1 MRKQAIRSTLAPDV
15 ACGAACADFRAARFL
30 ERGIFQDAA
39 KIGPLVGRQCGTV
52 PLNLWSQPSRE
63 NFPMT
68 TLKSLLVGSVAAAT
82 ISASL
87 SAFAADST
95 AVEAVNSKP
104 ESTPISTTNTHITY
118 KFNLSAGETR
128 TFELPNVTGLPV
140 RLMAVLILN
149 QGQSIPG
156 PASEIQAVIAFD
168 PSAEYMTWLGQN
180 ADGTPSGDLLTP
192 PVVGSFT
199 GAANGSITAN
209 AGFDAPHGKDL
220 MVVPGTQCGP
230 CTYYVTMDY

>member
-1 MRKQAIRSTLAPDV
+1 MPTL
-15 ACGAACADFRAARFL
+15 R
-30 ERGIFQDAA
+30 
-39 KIGPLVGRQCGTV
+39 
-52 PLNLWSQPSRE
+52 
-63 NFPMT
+63 
-68 TLKSLLVGSVAAAT
+68 SLLVRSLAAAT
-82 ISASL
+82 MAASL
-87 SAFAADST
+87 CAFGADST
-95 AVEAVNSKP
+95 AVEAVNPKP

-199 GAANGSITAN
+199 GAANGSMTAN

>member
-1 MRKQAIRSTLAPDV
+1 
-15 ACGAACADFRAARFL
+15 
-30 ERGIFQDAA
+30 
-39 KIGPLVGRQCGTV
+39 
-52 PLNLWSQPSRE
+52 
-63 NFPMT
+63 MT

-149 QGQSIPG
+149 QGESTPG
-156 PASEIQAVIAFD
+156 PAS
-168 PSAEYMTWLGQN
+168 
-180 ADGTPSGDLLTP
+180 
-192 PVVGSFT
+192 
-199 GAANGSITAN
+199 
-209 AGFDAPHGKDL
+209 
-220 MVVPGTQCGP
+220 
-230 CTYYVTMDY
+230 